1 MTLSTT
7 KIPTE
12 TIPQGFFPILRC
24 DETGDDSMAQSR
36 ARPAAK
42 RKRSPATK
50 RSSSRSGGS
59 LWLWGAALVVVGGS
73 IALYDHSTDA
83 RRFVTSLTTSKPV
96 QTASR
101 PVQRDDHP
109 VPPKPVVAAAPVHR
123 PVTPKPTVGLDQ
135 SQTAAIIP
143 PAPIG
148 KPGLDAVAAQTA
160 VQPGAQSAAPRVG
173 EKLAG
178 AYQAKFFFC
187 GSAKQDDCV
196 VSADRFVLHGQK
208 IRLVGVEVPNIAK
221 PRCEAERIKAS
232 DAKLRV
238 RAFLD
243 SGPFDLMT
251 WRGND
256 SAVDGHQLRE
266 VTRNGRSLADILVN
280 EGLAKRPGAGKSGW
294 CS

>member
-1 MTLSTT
+1 
-7 KIPTE
+7 
-12 TIPQGFFPILRC
+12 
-24 DETGDDSMAQSR
+24 MAQSR
-36 ARPAAK
+36 AKPAAK
-42 RKRSPATK
+42 RKRSAGTR

-73 IALYDHSTDA
+73 IALYDHSTAA
-83 RRFVTSLTTSKPV
+83 RRFVTSLTSSKPV
-96 QTASR
+96 QTASK
-101 PVQRDDHP
+101 PVQRDDNP
-109 VPPKPVVAAAPVHR
+109 VPPKPVVAAAPLQR
-123 PVTPKPTVGLDQ
+123 PVTPRPTAALDQ

-148 KPGLDAVAAQTA
+148 KPGLDAVAAQSA
-160 VQPGAQSAAPRVG
+160 AQPGAPRLG

-178 AYQAKFFFC
+178 AYEAKFFLC
-187 GSAKQDDCV
+187 GTAKQDDCV

-243 SGPFDLMT
+243 SGPFDLMS

-256 SAVDGHQLRE
+256 AAVDGHQLRE
-266 VTRNGRSLADILVN
+266 VTRNGRSLADILVK